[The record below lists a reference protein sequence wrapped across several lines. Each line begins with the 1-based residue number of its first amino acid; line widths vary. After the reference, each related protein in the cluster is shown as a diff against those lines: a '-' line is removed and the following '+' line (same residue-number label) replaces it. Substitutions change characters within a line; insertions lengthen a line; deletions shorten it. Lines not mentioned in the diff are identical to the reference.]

1 MHCSNGSF
9 YLPLRSR
16 LATVDPARTIT
27 LDGAVR
33 PAVYVVENEVVLAAS
48 PPSEAFAIFFGAARV
63 VETSGGTRR
72 PLLALDCDISY
83 QTAGSNAS
91 LNTDRGRTLAAL
103 DLELLQICSPPYAA
117 KQNFTVTP
125 TVSLGTQILWQR
137 PDLGAIEVA
146 GNQLRRTA
154 KTTLFFY
161 PEVDF

>member
-1 MHCSNGSF
+1 MQFSKDSF
-9 YLPLRSR
+9 YMTLRSR

-27 LDGAVR
+27 LEGAVR

-48 PPSEAFAIFFGAARV
+48 PPTEAFAISFGATRV
-63 VETSGGTRR
+63 VATTEAARR

-83 QTAGSNAS
+83 QTAGSDAS
-91 LNTDRGRTLAAL
+91 LSTDRGRTLAAL

-146 GNQLRRTA
+146 GDQLRRTA
-154 KTTLFFY
+154 KTTLLFY
-161 PEVDF
+161 PEMDF

>member
-1 MHCSNGSF
+1 MQFSKDSF
-9 YLPLRSR
+9 YMTLRTR

-27 LDGAVR
+27 LDGALR

-48 PPSEAFAIFFGAARV
+48 PPSEAFAISFGAARV
-63 VETSGGTRR
+63 VETSGGARR

-83 QTAGSNAS
+83 QTAGSDAS
-91 LNTDRGRTLAAL
+91 LSTDRGRTLAAL

-137 PDLGAIEVA
+137 PYLGAVEAV
-146 GNQLRRTA
+146 GGQLRRTA
-154 KTTLFFY
+154 KTTLLFY
-161 PEVDF
+161 PETDF

>member
-1 MHCSNGSF
+1 MQFSKDSF
-9 YLPLRSR
+9 YMTLRTR

-27 LDGAVR
+27 LDGALR

-48 PPSEAFAIFFGAARV
+48 PPTEAFAISFGPVRIITASEAA
-63 VETSGGTRR
+63 RR
-72 PLLALDCDISY
+72 PLLALDCEINY
-83 QTAGSNAS
+83 CTAGSDAN
-91 LNTDRGRTLAAL
+91 LHTDRGRSLAAL

-137 PDLGAIEVA
+137 PDLGAVEAV
-146 GNQLRRTA
+146 GGQLSRTA

-161 PEVDF
+161 LEVDF